1 MAQVAVNAISKSL
14 CEKAQVEKVAKDVAS
29 TSARLV
35 ATSRA
40 KADPSDPTQQVI
52 ILKDETVFFF
62 FIFFLIFF
70 YKKQLAGAQ
79 KRVAQISAVLVAV
92 GGEYE
97 EYLNAPAIDPLK
109 VEEEAIQQ
117 QIKILQL
124 QKRIAKQV
132 ILVFE
137 TYTCSILNNVFL
149 F

>member
-1 MAQVAVNAISKSL
+1 M
-14 CEKAQVEKVAKDVAS
+14 
-29 TSARLV
+29 
-35 ATSRA
+35 
-40 KADPSDPTQQVI
+40 
-52 ILKDETVFFF
+52 
-62 FIFFLIFF
+62 
-70 YKKQLAGAQ
+70 AGAQ

-132 ILVFE
+132 TLVFE
-137 TYTCSILNNVFL
+137 IYKCSILTNVFL